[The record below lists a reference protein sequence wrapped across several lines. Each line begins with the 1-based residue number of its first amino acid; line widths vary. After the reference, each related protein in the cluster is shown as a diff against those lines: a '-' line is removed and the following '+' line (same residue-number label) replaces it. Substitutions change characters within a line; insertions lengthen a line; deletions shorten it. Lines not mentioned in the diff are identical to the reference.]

1 MFCSVQL
8 ASRIERAECGLL
20 SDAAGAV
27 RRKRDADVL
36 IMPIASGVATY
47 TGEDSPLNKVAGLGF
62 DGPVHA
68 EQLQAV
74 EAAFAARAAPVQVEL
89 SCLADPQ
96 VAAML
101 TQRGYVLQGFEN
113 VLGLPLAQHESQEDP
128 PGDIQISVCAA
139 SDFAAWLDTFVTA
152 FASPDTQGVPSH
164 EAFPRDALCR
174 VITDMAG
181 ASGMSQYLA
190 LRQGAPAGGASM
202 RIANGVAQLCGA
214 ATLPNHRRRGVQSAL
229 LRARLR
235 DAAQAGCDIAT
246 LTTLPGSKSQENA
259 HRHGFTLLYT
269 RAILVCAAAPYTT
282 AAPHS
287 EHTFDPDRG

>member
-20 SDAAGAV
+20 SDAAHAV
-27 RRKRDADVL
+27 RRNCDADVL
-36 IMPIASGVATY
+36 VMPIAGGVATY

-62 DGPVHA
+62 DGVVQA

-74 EAAFAARAAPVQVEL
+74 EAEFAARATPVQIEL

-96 VAAML
+96 VGAML
-101 TQRGYVLQGFEN
+101 TQRSYVLQGFEN
-113 VLGLPLAQHESQEDP
+113 VLGMSLPHDESQSEP
-128 PGDIQISVCAA
+128 SGDIQTRVCADD
-139 SDFAAWLDTFVTA
+139 DFSAWLDTFVTA

-164 EAFPRDALCR
+164 EEFPRDALCR

-190 LRQGAPAGGASM
+190 IRHGALAGGASM
-202 RIANGVAQLCGA
+202 RVADGVAQLCGA
-214 ATLPNHRRRGVQSAL
+214 ATLPSHRRRGVQSAL
-229 LRARLR
+229 LRTRLR
-235 DAAQAGCDIAT
+235 DAAAAGCDIAI

-259 HRHGFTLLYT
+259 QRQGFTLLYT
-269 RAILVCAAAPYTT
+269 RAILVCAART
-282 AAPHS
+282 A
-287 EHTFDPDRG
+287 